1 MNESFVLEVLRASLG
16 THTRMDNTGNA
27 QFYCPSC
34 RHRKPKLAVNVR
46 SLKFH
51 CWICEERGNNIANFL
66 WKNGFKDEAKK
77 LGRSKNQVND
87 IDNLFG
93 DTTAVEPVKSPKV
106 EMPPKYHSLFV
117 NKNKDMFK
125 HVVQYLYGR
134 GLTDDDFIKY
144 KIQYSIVEN
153 KVLFP
158 SYDGSEELNYYVT
171 RTADPLA
178 TFKYQNSGNP
188 KIEII
193 FNEHM
198 IKWNEPL
205 YLVEGVFD
213 YITCRQNAVPILGS
227 SLTKNSKLYKKIV
240 HHQTPVVFALD
251 PDANKKMFRS
261 IENII
266 MYNDHV
272 SYIDWGNEKND
283 ISEMGSENF
292 SRYIQEHQID
302 YDFSSQI
309 SSRLYI

>member
-1 MNESFVLEVLRASLG
+1 
-16 THTRMDNTGNA
+16 
-27 QFYCPSC
+27 
-34 RHRKPKLAVNVR
+34 
-46 SLKFH
+46 
-51 CWICEERGNNIANFL
+51 
-66 WKNGFKDEAKK
+66 
-77 LGRSKNQVND
+77 
-87 IDNLFG
+87 
-93 DTTAVEPVKSPKV
+93 
-106 EMPPKYHSLFV
+106 
-117 NKNKDMFK
+117 
-125 HVVQYLYGR
+125 
-134 GLTDDDFIKY
+134 
-144 KIQYSIVEN
+144 
-153 KVLFP
+153 
-158 SYDGSEELNYYVT
+158 
-171 RTADPLA
+171 
-178 TFKYQNSGNP
+178 
-188 KIEII
+188 
-193 FNEHM
+193 M

-227 SLTKNSKLYKKIV
+227 SLTRNSKLYKKIV